1 MIRKLNIIIINK
13 LIIVFLFLF
22 GLSKVNY
29 SQCLNQPCFCIQID
43 EVGELSIT
51 WDTANISSTNLY
63 EHQFYADTT
72 GNGFILIGSE
82 SNPNINSFNFPNYF
96 AGNNSSSYY
105 IKSLYGSLGANSYYS
120 DTISSIYFDLVN
132 LFDGRVA
139 LSWNHPFQSNISP
152 AGSQY
157 IIEKSSPVNPPTSAI
172 WTQVTTLPGDSTSF
186 IDNISICSAW
196 INYRVRLN
204 TSNCDF
210 ISNLDGGFIED
221 QQAPDPPTINFVTN
235 DTSNN
240 QIYIDWS
247 SSIAQDVMA
256 YIIFKFSNGAWNP
269 IDTIYGIQ
277 NTSYYDT
284 NTSSFQNNV
293 VQYAIAAMD
302 SCSSGIPPQ
311 FNTSSAGLAHNNILL
326 YSNYDQCNGN
336 VELSWNEYINWSS
349 GVANYYIYFINDSTN
364 SWSLLDSTNSLNYSY
379 AIQQGNMN
387 YQFIIEA
394 NSDSLDLKSNSN
406 VIDFYANQPP
416 IPQLS
421 YISEVDVLGD
431 SILVK
436 YLGQNGI
443 GIQELNIYRSYN
455 NGIDFNLI
463 DNIDNPTFPLNYYDY
478 FSNSINQS
486 YVYQISV
493 IDSCLNEVAFSN
505 LGKSIFLNI
514 SSDEFLINKL
524 SWNRYLDWDNGVLNY
539 HIFYKDNLNPNFQLL
554 VSLDSLEFKY
564 FHDFKNLV
572 SSNFDGRICYQV
584 IAEEFQNSSGNNG
597 ESSSNI
603 FCIQNEPLLFVP
615 NAISLSGTENFWKP
629 IINMIDFS
637 EYSVSIFNRLGAL
650 IFNSNDIN
658 EAWYGTTLS
667 NNFAPMGVYVY
678 QIEFKNSEGK
688 YFHKKGH
695 ITLIP

>member
-1 MIRKLNIIIINK
+1 MNKKLNSLIINK
-13 LIIVFLFLF
+13 LTFNFLFLF
-22 GLSKVNY
+22 SISNITL
-29 SQCLNQPCFCIQID
+29 SQCLYQPCFCIEID
-43 EVGELSIT
+43 EIGQLSIT
-51 WDTANISSTNLY
+51 WDTTNISSTNLF

-72 GNGFILIGSE
+72 GNGFVLIGSE
-82 SNPNINSFNFPNYF
+82 SNPNVNSFNFQNYF
-96 AGNNSSSYY
+96 AGNNSSGYY
-105 IKSLYGSLGANSYYS
+105 IKSLYGPLGANSYYS
-120 DTISSIYFDLVN
+120 DTIYSIYFDLVN

-139 LSWNHPFQSNISP
+139 ISWNQPFPLTNHS

-157 IIEKSSPVNPPTSAI
+157 VVEKSSPVNPPTSAN
-172 WTQVTTLPGDSTSF
+172 WTQVTTLPTDSTSYT
-186 IDNISICSAW
+186 DNISVCSDW
-196 INYRVRLN
+196 INYRIRLN
-204 TSNCDF
+204 TLNCDF
-210 ISNLDGGFIED
+210 ISNLDGGYIED
-221 QQAPDPPTINFVTN
+221 QQAPDPPIINSVTN

-240 QIYIDWS
+240 QLFINWNS
-247 SSIAQDVMA
+247 SVAQDVMA

-269 IDTIYGIQ
+269 IDTIYGLQ
-277 NTSYYDT
+277 NTTYYDT
-284 NTSSFQNNV
+284 NSSSFQNDV

-326 YSNYDQCNGN
+326 SKSYDQCSGN
-336 VELSWNEYINWSS
+336 VELSWNEYINWPL
-349 GVANYYIYFINDSTN
+349 GVANYYIFMRNDSTN
-364 SWSLLDSTNSLNYSY
+364 NWELLDSTNSLNYSY
-379 AIQQGNMN
+379 TVQQGNRN

-394 NSDSLDLKSNSN
+394 KSDSLNIKSNSN

-431 SILVK
+431 TILVK

-443 GIQELNIYRSYN
+443 GIQELNIYRSN
-455 NGIDFNLI
+455 NDGIDFTLI
-463 DNIDNPTFPLNYYDY
+463 DQINNPTFPLTYYDI
-478 FSNSINQS
+478 FNNSIEQS
-486 YVYQISV
+486 YVYQFSV
-493 IDSCLNEVAFSN
+493 IDSCLNEVAYSN
-505 LGKSIFLNI
+505 FGKSIYLTI
-514 SSDEFLINKL
+514 SSDEFLVNTL
-524 SWNRYLDWDNGVLNY
+524 SWNRYLNWANGVLNY

-554 VSLDSLEFKY
+554 ASLDSLEFKY
-564 FHDFKNLV
+564 FHDFNNLV

-584 IAEEFQNSSGNNG
+584 IAEEFQNSIASNG
-597 ESSSNI
+597 ESRSNI
-603 FCIQNEPLLFVP
+603 FCIQNEPLVFVP
-615 NAISLSGTENFWKP
+615 NAISLSGTENYWKP
-629 IINMIDFS
+629 VINMIDFS

-650 IFNSNDIN
+650 IFNSDDIN

>member
-1 MIRKLNIIIINK
+1 MIRKLNIVTINK
-13 LIIVFLFLF
+13 LIIIFLFLF

-152 AGSQY
+152 TGSQF

-186 IDNISICSAW
+186 IDNISICSSW

-256 YIIFKFSNGAWNP
+256 YIIFKFSNGTWNP

-293 VQYAIAAMD
+293 VQYAISAMD

-326 YSNYDQCNGN
+326 STNYDQCTGN
-336 VELSWNEYINWSS
+336 VELSWNEYINWSA
-349 GVANYYIYFINDSTN
+349 GLANYYIYFINDSTN

-394 NSDSLDLKSNSN
+394 NSDSLDFKSNSN

-455 NGIDFNLI
+455 NGIDFDLI
-463 DNIDNPTFPLNYYDY
+463 DNIDNPIFPLNYYDY
-478 FSNSINQS
+478 FSNSIDQS

-505 LGKSIFLNI
+505 LGKSIFLDV

-524 SWNRYLDWDNGVLNY
+524 SWNRYLNWDNGVLNY

-554 VSLDSLEFKY
+554 TSLDSLEFKY
-564 FHDFKNLV
+564 FHDFNNLV

-603 FCIQNEPLLFVP
+603 FCIQNEPLVFVP
-615 NAISLSGTENFWKP
+615 NAISLSGIENYWKP

-637 EYSVSIFNRLGAL
+637 EYSVSIFNRFGAL
-650 IFNSNDIN
+650 IFNSDDIN

-667 NNFAPMGVYVY
+667 NNYAPMGVYVY

>member
-1 MIRKLNIIIINK
+1 MNKKLNSLIINK
-13 LIIVFLFLF
+13 LTFNFLFL
-22 GLSKVNY
+22 LSISNFTL
-29 SQCLNQPCFCIQID
+29 SQCLYQPCFCIEINEIGQ
-43 EVGELSIT
+43 LSIT
-51 WDTANISSTNLY
+51 WDTTNISSTNLF

-72 GNGFILIGSE
+72 GNGFVLIGSE
-82 SNPNINSFNFPNYF
+82 SNPNVNSFNFINYF
-96 AGNNSSSYY
+96 AGNNSSGYY
-105 IKSLYGSLGANSYYS
+105 IKSLYGPLGANSYYS
-120 DTISSIYFDLVN
+120 DTIYSIYFDLVN

-139 LSWNHPFQSNISP
+139 LSWNQPFPLTNHS

-157 IIEKSSPVNPPTSAI
+157 VVEKSSPVNPPTSAN
-172 WTQVTTLPGDSTSF
+172 WTQVTTLPTDSTSYT
-186 IDNISICSAW
+186 DNISVCSDW
-196 INYRVRLN
+196 INYRIRLN
-204 TSNCDF
+204 TLNCDF
-210 ISNLDGGFIED
+210 ISNLDGGYIED
-221 QQAPDPPTINFVTN
+221 QQAPDPPIINSVTN

-240 QIYIDWS
+240 QLFINWNS
-247 SSIAQDVMA
+247 SVAQDVMA

-269 IDTIYGIQ
+269 IDTIYGLQ
-277 NTSYYDT
+277 NTTYYDT
-284 NTSSFQNNV
+284 NSSSFQNDV

-326 YSNYDQCNGN
+326 SKSYDQCSGN
-336 VELSWNEYINWSS
+336 VELSWNEYINWPL
-349 GVANYYIYFINDSTN
+349 GVANYYIFMRNDSTN
-364 SWSLLDSTNSLNYSY
+364 NWELLDSTNSLNYSY
-379 AIQQGNMN
+379 TVQQGNRN

-394 NSDSLDLKSNSN
+394 KSDSLNIKSNSN

-431 SILVK
+431 TILVK

-443 GIQELNIYRSYN
+443 GIQELNIYRSN
-455 NGIDFNLI
+455 NDGIDFTLI
-463 DNIDNPTFPLNYYDY
+463 DQINNPTFPLTYYDI
-478 FSNSINQS
+478 FNNSIEQS
-486 YVYQISV
+486 YVYQFSV
-493 IDSCLNEVAFSN
+493 IDSCLNEVAYSN
-505 LGKSIFLNI
+505 FGKSIYLTI
-514 SSDEFLINKL
+514 SSDEFLVNTL
-524 SWNRYLDWDNGVLNY
+524 SWNRYLNWANGVLNY

-554 VSLDSLEFKY
+554 ASLDSLEFKY
-564 FHDFKNLV
+564 FHDFNNLV

-584 IAEEFQNSSGNNG
+584 IAEEFQNSIASNG
-597 ESSSNI
+597 ESRSNI
-603 FCIQNEPLLFVP
+603 FCIQNEPLVFVP
-615 NAISLSGTENFWKP
+615 NAISLSGTENYWKP
-629 IINMIDFS
+629 VINMIDFS

-650 IFNSNDIN
+650 IFNSDDIN

>member
-1 MIRKLNIIIINK
+1 MNKKLNSLIINK
-13 LIIVFLFLF
+13 LTFNFLFLF
-22 GLSKVNY
+22 SISNITL
-29 SQCLNQPCFCIQID
+29 SQCLYQPCFCIEINEIGQ
-43 EVGELSIT
+43 LSIT
-51 WDTANISSTNLY
+51 WDTTNISSTNLF

-72 GNGFILIGSE
+72 GNGFVLIGSE
-82 SNPNINSFNFPNYF
+82 SNPNVNSFNFINYF
-96 AGNNSSSYY
+96 AGNNSSGYY
-105 IKSLYGSLGANSYYS
+105 IKSLYGPLGANSYYS
-120 DTISSIYFDLVN
+120 DTIYSIYFDLVN

-139 LSWNHPFQSNISP
+139 LSWNQPFPLTNHS

-157 IIEKSSPVNPPTSAI
+157 VVEKSSPVNPPTSAN
-172 WTQVTTLPGDSTSF
+172 WTQVTTLPTDSTSYT
-186 IDNISICSAW
+186 DNISVCSDW
-196 INYRVRLN
+196 INYRIRLN
-204 TSNCDF
+204 ALNCDF
-210 ISNLDGGFIED
+210 ISNLDGGYIED
-221 QQAPDPPTINFVTN
+221 QQAPDPPIINLVTN

-240 QIYIDWS
+240 QLFINWNS
-247 SSIAQDVMA
+247 SVAQDVMA

-269 IDTIYGIQ
+269 IDTIYGLQ
-277 NTSYYDT
+277 NTTYYDT
-284 NTSSFQNNV
+284 NSSSFQNDV

-326 YSNYDQCNGN
+326 SKSYDQCSGN
-336 VELSWNEYINWSS
+336 VELSWNEYINWPL
-349 GVANYYIYFINDSTN
+349 GVANYYIFMRNDSTN
-364 SWSLLDSTNSLNYSY
+364 NWELLDSTNSLNYSY
-379 AIQQGNMN
+379 TVQQGNRN

-394 NSDSLDLKSNSN
+394 KSDSLNIKSNSN

-431 SILVK
+431 TILVK

-443 GIQELNIYRSYN
+443 GIQELNIYRSN
-455 NGIDFNLI
+455 NDGIDFTLI
-463 DNIDNPTFPLNYYDY
+463 DQINNPTFPLTYYDI
-478 FSNSINQS
+478 FNNSIEQS
-486 YVYQISV
+486 YVYQFSV
-493 IDSCLNEVAFSN
+493 IDSCLNEVAYSN
-505 LGKSIFLNI
+505 FGKSIYLTI
-514 SSDEFLINKL
+514 SSDEFLVNTL
-524 SWNRYLDWDNGVLNY
+524 SWNRYLNWANGVLNY

-554 VSLDSLEFKY
+554 ASLDSLEFKY
-564 FHDFKNLV
+564 FHDFNNLV

-584 IAEEFQNSSGNNG
+584 IAEEFQNSIASNG
-597 ESSSNI
+597 ESRSNI
-603 FCIQNEPLLFVP
+603 FCIQNEPLVFVP
-615 NAISLSGTENFWKP
+615 NAISLSGTENYWKP
-629 IINMIDFS
+629 VINMIDFS

-650 IFNSNDIN
+650 IFNSDDIN

>member
-1 MIRKLNIIIINK
+1 MNKKLNSLIINK
-13 LIIVFLFLF
+13 LTFNFLFLF
-22 GLSKVNY
+22 SISNITL
-29 SQCLNQPCFCIQID
+29 SQCLYQPCFCIEID
-43 EVGELSIT
+43 EIGQLSIT
-51 WDTANISSTNLY
+51 WDTTNISSTNLF

-72 GNGFILIGSE
+72 GNGFVLIGSE
-82 SNPNINSFNFPNYF
+82 SNPNVNSFNFQNYF
-96 AGNNSSSYY
+96 AGNNSSGYY
-105 IKSLYGSLGANSYYS
+105 IKSLYGPLGANSYYS
-120 DTISSIYFDLVN
+120 DTIYSIYFDLVN

-139 LSWNHPFQSNISP
+139 LSWNQPFPLTNHS

-157 IIEKSSPVNPPTSAI
+157 VVEKSSPVNPPTSAN
-172 WTQVTTLPGDSTSF
+172 WTQVITLPTDSTSYT
-186 IDNISICSAW
+186 DNISVCSDW
-196 INYRVRLN
+196 INYRIRLN
-204 TSNCDF
+204 TVNCDF
-210 ISNLDGGFIED
+210 ISNLDGGYIED
-221 QQAPDPPTINFVTN
+221 QPAPDPPIINSVTN

-240 QIYIDWS
+240 QLFIDWN

-269 IDTIYGIQ
+269 IDTIYGLQ
-277 NTSYYDT
+277 NTTYYDT
-284 NTSSFQNNV
+284 NSSSFQNDV

-326 YSNYDQCNGN
+326 SKSYDQCSGN
-336 VELSWNEYINWSS
+336 VELSWNEYINWPL
-349 GVANYYIYFINDSTN
+349 GVANYYIFMRNDSTN
-364 SWSLLDSTNSLNYSY
+364 NWELLDSTNSLNYSY
-379 AIQQGNMN
+379 TVQQGNMN

-394 NSDSLDLKSNSN
+394 KSDSLNIKSNSN

-431 SILVK
+431 TILVK

-443 GIQELNIYRSYN
+443 GIQELNIYRSN
-455 NGIDFNLI
+455 NDGIDFTLI
-463 DNIDNPTFPLNYYDY
+463 DQINNPTFPLTYYDI
-478 FSNSINQS
+478 FNNSIEQS
-486 YVYQISV
+486 YVYHFSV
-493 IDSCLNEVAFSN
+493 IDSCLNEVAYSN
-505 LGKSIFLNI
+505 FGKSIYLTI
-514 SSDEFLINKL
+514 SSDEFLVNTL
-524 SWNRYLDWDNGVLNY
+524 SWNRYLNWANGVLNY

-554 VSLDSLEFKY
+554 ASLDSLEFKY
-564 FHDFKNLV
+564 FHDFNNLV

-584 IAEEFQNSSGNNG
+584 IAEEFQNSIASNG
-597 ESSSNI
+597 ESRSNI
-603 FCIQNEPLLFVP
+603 FCIQNEPLVFVP
-615 NAISLSGTENFWKP
+615 NAISLSGTENYWKP
-629 IINMIDFS
+629 VINMIDFS

-650 IFNSNDIN
+650 IFNSDDIN

>member
-1 MIRKLNIIIINK
+1 MIRKLNILIVNK
-13 LIIVFLFLF
+13 LIFIFLLLF
-22 GLSKVNY
+22 AFSEIAFT
-29 SQCLNQPCFCIQID
+29 QCLDLPCFCIQID

-72 GNGFILIGSE
+72 GNGYVLIGSE

-105 IKSLYGSLGANSYYS
+105 IKSLYGPLGSNSYFS

-152 AGSQY
+152 TGSQY

-172 WTQVTTLPGDSTSF
+172 WSQVTTLPGDSTSF
-186 IDNISICSAW
+186 IDSISICSAW

-326 YSNYDQCNGN
+326 STNYDQCTGS
-336 VELSWNEYINWSS
+336 VELSWNEYINWSA
-349 GVANYYIYFINDSTN
+349 GLANYYIYFINDSTN

-455 NGIDFNLI
+455 DGIDFNLI

-478 FSNSINQS
+478 FSNSIDQS

-524 SWNRYLDWDNGVLNY
+524 SWNRYLNWENGVLNY
-539 HIFYKDNLNPNFQLL
+539 HIFYKDNLSPIFQLL
-554 VSLDSLEFKY
+554 ASLDSLEFKY
-564 FHDFKNLV
+564 FHDFNNLV
-572 SSNFDGRICYQV
+572 SFNFDGRICYQV
-584 IAEEFQNSSGNNG
+584 IAEELQNSSGNNG

-603 FCIQNEPLLFVP
+603 FCIQNDPLVFVP
-615 NAISLSGTENFWKP
+615 NAISLSGIENYWKP

-637 EYSVSIFNRLGAL
+637 EYSVSIFNRLGVL
-650 IFNSNDIN
+650 IFNSDDTN